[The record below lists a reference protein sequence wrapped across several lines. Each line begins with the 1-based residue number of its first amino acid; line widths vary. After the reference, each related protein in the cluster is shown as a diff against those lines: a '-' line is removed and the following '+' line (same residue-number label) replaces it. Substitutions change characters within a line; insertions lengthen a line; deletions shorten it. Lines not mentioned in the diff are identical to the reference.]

1 MATDSEEMG
10 NNEYSASCFKV
21 MVGFMKNNMYMREFS
36 RALPLGIKN
45 GLLEEA
51 DTDSCFGH
59 CGALS
64 VCYSVFR
71 KSEIHSQTTQMG
83 IH

>member
-1 MATDSEEMG
+1 MATDSEEME

-21 MVGFMKNNMYMREFS
+21 MVGFVKNNMYMREFS
-36 RALPLGIKN
+36 RTLPLGIKN
-45 GLLEEA
+45 CLLEEA
-51 DTDSCFGH
+51 DIDSCFGH

-64 VCYSVFR
+64 VCCSVFR
-71 KSEIHSQTTQMG
+71 KPEIHSQTTRIG